1 MKKEVL
7 MLFVF
12 LFSAFFA
19 FSQSSEKISELI
31 NAEKLTKGQA
41 AYLAATYMNLVEDN
55 ADENEAFEALREIN
69 LFKSKENPEEII
81 KLNHISLLYM
91 KACGLRGG
99 ILYSITKSRRYAF
112 NELKAY
118 GILPGLVTSTMCLSG
133 LDAVNLLN
141 DCIAISGGDE

>member
-41 AYLAATYMNLVEDN
+41 AYLAASYMDLMQDD
-55 ADENEAFEALREIN
+55 ADENEAFEVLKELK
-69 LFKSKENPEEII
+69 LFKANEKPEEAIR
-81 KLNHISLLYM
+81 LNQVSQIYM

-99 ILYSITKSRRYAF
+99 IMYSITKSRRYAF
-112 NELKAY
+112 NELKAK
-118 GILPGLVTSTMCLSG
+118 GLLPALVTSSMYISG
-133 LDAVNLLN
+133 MDGVNLLN
-141 DCIAISGGDE
+141 DCITRAGGDE